1 MVIFNAKFKRMSATR
16 KIFNKIMQLGVDQMA
31 IPNSNNFLHF
41 NAINPDRLDGQWY
54 LQSTFNT
61 IYPSQIANKI
71 FGIFYYLT
79 LEFRSR
85 GLHAK
90 YIIMK

>member
-16 KIFNKIMQLGVDQMA
+16 KIFNKIMQLGKMA
-31 IPNSNNFLHF
+31 IPDSNNFLHF

-61 IYPSQIANKI
+61 IIYPSQIANKI